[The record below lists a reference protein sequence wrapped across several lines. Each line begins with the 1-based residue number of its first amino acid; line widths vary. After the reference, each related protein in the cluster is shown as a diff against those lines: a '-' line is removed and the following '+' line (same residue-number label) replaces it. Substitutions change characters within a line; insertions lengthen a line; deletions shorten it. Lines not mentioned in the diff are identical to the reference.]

1 MIITEKYSYLNT
13 NKRSYDSFK
22 GNMQILVI
30 GLLNSPAFVFI
41 FTALTL
47 LSEPGY
53 TTIIRPNNQLQ
64 TGLV

>member
-1 MIITEKYSYLNT
+1 
-13 NKRSYDSFK
+13 
-22 GNMQILVI
+22 MQILVI

-53 TTIIRPNNQLQ
+53 TGIIRPNNQLQ
-64 TGLV
+64 TDKSRVILRYLKKFSDDLSSWTRKE